1 MKGSRMRLPW
11 QLVAI
16 PAVALVI
23 FLTACGGGGAKEVKV
38 SLKEWSVAP
47 EVAQVKPGKVRFVVA
62 NDGTEPHELVII
74 RSDLS
79 PGALPV
85 VEGKVDEEKVDIV
98 DEIEPFAAG
107 TTERK
112 TVELKA
118 GKYLLICNIVE
129 KPPGEAVESH
139 YEKGMRTA
147 FLVSQ

>member
-1 MKGSRMRLPW
+1 MKRSRFRLVG
-11 QLVAI
+11 QLAAI
-16 PAVALVI
+16 PAVAVVVL
-23 FLTACGGGGAKEVKV
+23 LSACGGGAKDVNV
-38 SLKEWSVAP
+38 SLKEWSVTP
-47 EVAQVKPGKVRFVVA
+47 EVAQVKPGEVRFVVA
-62 NDGTEPHELVII
+62 NEGTEPHELVII

-85 VEGKVDEEKVDIV
+85 VDGKVDEERVDIV

-129 KPPGEAVESH
+129 RPPGEPVESH

-147 FLVSQ
+147 FLVTE